1 MAKPDKAQ
9 AASTP
14 SINREKR
21 IHGVKAKRLANGN
34 AKTPVL
40 GCVLPPLPVVI
51 PPQLAT
57 RFYKSY

>member
-1 MAKPDKAQ
+1 LAKPDKAQ

-40 GCVLPPLPVVI
+40 GCILPPLPLAI
-51 PPQLAT
+51 PPLHAT
-57 RFYKSY
+57 LF